1 MRKQLVL
8 PLLLIYILA
17 AAGCAARSDRG
28 ENGGHSITNEQGDI
42 YEDRDNSL
50 ESASREEEI
59 MSSEIDSTIEHS
71 FLGTVIEESA
81 THMIV
86 EPDENEEERQLS
98 DRFTVN
104 YPSEHDDYL
113 YGEGRRVVIYYYE
126 TPAVRSDFE
135 ITTEDISTEGFRDFE
150 LSVIVSED
158 SEHKGKTLIS
168 EGLYYYGITKVT
180 VSVDNQTMSLEE
192 ALESGKIT
200 LNALLVRANQDV
212 QNGIVE
218 ELSYDDGGSS
228 LYQYQDYTIIKY
240 HTLDGNRDMYI
251 GSPDMD
257 INVNLK

>member
-1 MRKQLVL
+1 M
-8 PLLLIYILA
+8 
-17 AAGCAARSDRG
+17 
-28 ENGGHSITNEQGDI
+28 
-42 YEDRDNSL
+42 
-50 ESASREEEI
+50 
-59 MSSEIDSTIEHS
+59 
-71 FLGTVIEESA
+71 
-81 THMIV
+81 
-86 EPDENEEERQLS
+86 S